1 MNDASYKRL
10 LTHRRIIQD
19 LLVGFIA
26 PRRPAGWA
34 DALDFDSLRE
44 DPTENVDD
52 DLRRRLGDVVWS
64 IDLRAADGSVE
75 TMHVLIEHQSSVDY
89 SMPLRFL
96 NYTSLLYQRLYRD
109 HRGAR
114 ATPPTRC
121 CTSCSTTAAPGGTRR
136 GRWRGWCRGGTTTEP
151 RSLR

>member
-10 LTHRRIIQD
+10 LTHRRIIED

-26 PRRPAGWA
+26 PRRPAVWA

-52 DLRRRLGDVVWS
+52 DLHRRLGDVVWS

-89 SMPLRFL
+89 SMPLRFFT
-96 NYTSLLYQRLYRD
+96 YTSLLYQRRYRD
-109 HRGAR
+109 HRWRKGDTVEPVLHVVLYNGPVGRAAVAGVGAEVGVRRSR
-114 ATPPTRC
+114 A
-121 CTSCSTTAAPGGTRR
+121 
-136 GRWRGWCRGGTTTEP
+136 GRAE
-151 RSLR
+151 L